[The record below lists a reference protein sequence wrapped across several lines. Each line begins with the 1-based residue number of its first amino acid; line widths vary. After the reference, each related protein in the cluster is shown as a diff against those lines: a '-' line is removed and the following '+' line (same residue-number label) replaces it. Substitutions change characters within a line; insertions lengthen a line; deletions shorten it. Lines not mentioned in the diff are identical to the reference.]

1 MFGEG
6 KVVIPSMLMCSTCDS
21 FNSPTCVVEVDVA
34 ACGLE
39 KSKRILLAK
48 KDSFVLI
55 NLIIFLVIDLM

>member
-6 KVVIPSMLMCSTCDS
+6 KVVIPSMLMCPSCDS

-55 NLIIFLVIDLM
+55 NLIIFPVIDLM